1 MKTPCSNHG
10 AQGGRHP
17 RLRSPCHQV
26 SFHFSSSSG
35 VLKPFL
41 TTVWLTH
48 TWDHLSGEVT
58 PRQPFRGCRMSPWGP
73 LLRVPAAQPPSLA
86 GGADAFAAPASAL
99 IDLGSSRKSP
109 QVGWMGEARCPR
121 PGAGSPVRPGGQAA
135 CRGRATHGPTWPC
148 SGACQGWLR
157 SGGGN
162 DTNENG
168 FWHRGQEHRPPRFKS
183 QLHNLYHV

>member
-99 IDLGSSRKSP
+99 IFPKKLWGPGAPASLCCLLLPLSLSPLGAEVCP
-109 QVGWMGEARCPR
+109 VMGERPR
-121 PGAGSPVRPGGQAA
+121 SEERV
-135 CRGRATHGPTWPC
+135 
-148 SGACQGWLR
+148 
-157 SGGGN
+157 
-162 DTNENG
+162 E
-168 FWHRGQEHRPPRFKS
+168 
-183 QLHNLYHV
+183 